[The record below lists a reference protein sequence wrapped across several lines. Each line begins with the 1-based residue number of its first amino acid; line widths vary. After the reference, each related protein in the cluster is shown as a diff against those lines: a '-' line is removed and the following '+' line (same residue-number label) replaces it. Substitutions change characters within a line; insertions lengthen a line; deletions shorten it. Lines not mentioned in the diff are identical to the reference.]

1 MAVGSNQIMGGQ
13 TLKNKSTTDNAA
25 TFLPNNWVD
34 NCPPCPSSSYTHPM
48 RYMGSIRVSNTYSR
62 VYIEKKYQTRC
73 NSCVLTI
80 RTCWRAP
87 SISASL
93 SFRRCSYCRRSSD
106 LRSVRRCMSRGLTG
120 SLSLPVAKKGFFD
133 NTLGG
138 ASIYY
143 VTTFS
148 GNFDHLPPLN

>member
-1 MAVGSNQIMGGQ
+1 MLQLFIASFCDQTDIEGNGSTWQMLRSLSSKLCLS
-13 TLKNKSTTDNAA
+13 LKRWYCKTVLNYRH
-25 TFLPNNWVD
+25 LP
-34 NCPPCPSSSYTHPM
+34 
-48 RYMGSIRVSNTYSR
+48 
-62 VYIEKKYQTRC
+62 KYCQNIKLFTVPESLFTKYLR
-73 NSCVLTI
+73 LWI

-106 LRSVRRCMSRGLTG
+106 LRSVRRCKSRGLTG
-120 SLSLPVAKKGFFD
+120 SLSLEEGKKGFFD

-138 ASIYY
+138 PSIYY

-148 GNFDHLPPLN
+148 GNLEPLPRRN

>member
-25 TFLPNNWVD
+25 TFLPNNRVD
-34 NCPPCPSSSYTHPM
+34 NCPQCPSSSYTHPM
-48 RYMGSIRVSNTYSR
+48 RYLGSIRVSSTYSR
-62 VYIEKKYQTRC
+62 VYIEKKYETRC

-80 RTCWRAP
+80 RTCWRAL

-138 ASIYY
+138 GHPYI
-143 VTTFS
+143 T
-148 GNFDHLPPLN
+148 